1 MRLSKSWIIAS
12 KDFKVFVKK
21 KNIIY
26 SAFVIPL
33 LASIFLPVVIYFI
46 VDGNGGSGIQGSE
59 LAYLLP
65 ALTFFYLILAA
76 LIPTTIA
83 SYSIIGEKVEK
94 SFERLLATPTTDSEI
109 LLGKGISSFLPPMCA
124 ILVGAAIYMV
134 LMDLVTRG
142 TLGFYFFPNWNA
154 AVVFFLAVPL
164 ATVMSVEWNVIVS
177 ARVSDVRVAQQIGML
192 LLLPFAGIYVGGEL
206 GIVPLGNTGVL
217 LVIAAILFAID
228 LLLLYVARA
237 TFRREEILTKWK

>member
-1 MRLSKSWIIAS
+1 VRLSKSWIIAS
-12 KDFKVFVKK
+12 KDFKMFLKK

-33 LASIFLPVVIYFI
+33 LTAIFLPVVIYY
-46 VDGNGGSGIQGSE
+46 VELESGIAASE

-65 ALTFFYLILAA
+65 ALTFFFLILAG

-94 SFERLLATPTTDSEI
+94 SFERLLATPTTDGEI
-109 LLGKGISSFLPPMCA
+109 LLGKGISSFLPPMGA
-124 ILVGAAIYMV
+124 ILAAAAIYMA

-142 TLGFYFFPNWNA
+142 ALGYYFFPSWNA
-154 AVVFFLAVPL
+154 AIVFLLAVPL
-164 ATVMSVEWNVIVS
+164 AAIMSVEWNVIVS
-177 ARVSDVRVAQQIGML
+177 SRVSDVRVAQQVGML
-192 LLLPFAGIYVGGEL
+192 LILPFAGVYVGGEI
-206 GIVPLGNTGVL
+206 GIVPLGNTDVL
-217 LVIAAILFAID
+217 LAITGILLAID